1 MSLDLNS
8 FLLGLMVSGVPLL
21 ALLWQ
26 LQRLYSAHP
35 AELAMLNE
43 RLNMAQLAQEGLS
56 AQLDA
61 GRDEIS
67 DLGQANA
74 AKQAELAAL
83 LAEVTIR
90 RLQRG

>member
-1 MSLDLNS
+1 M
-8 FLLGLMVSGVPLL
+8 SGVPLL

-26 LQRLYSAHP
+26 LQRRYSAHP

-43 RLNMAQLAQEGLS
+43 RLNLAQLAQEGLS

-61 GRDEIS
+61 ARDEIS
-67 DLGQANA
+67 DLGQANS

-83 LAEVTIR
+83 RREVE
-90 RLQRG
+90 LSQLEAK